1 MRGNSRRRSS
11 RLGLRRSC
19 GVFIGVVMAQMASM
33 AALADIN
40 DLLAEDILLALAQEL
55 SGEAAKRNLEAVS
68 LHHRTRAS
76 SQFRAAAEH
85 IRDQARA
92 YGLNQV
98 EIREYPADGQ
108 TMFGTQKSRPA
119 WDVEFAELWE
129 LEPDGAGGWRRA
141 RRLADWSAM
150 PLTLAQDSLSGA
162 ATAGLVDIGAGTR
175 EADYAGKDVAGKFV
189 LTSSQPGPVA
199 PLAVG
204 RFGAAGV
211 ISYAQNQRTAWW
223 KEDERLV
230 RWGHLS
236 SFPEVETFAFMISLG
251 EARRLQ
257 ERLAAGDEPMF
268 EGRVVARH
276 ERGRYS
282 LVSALIPGA
291 DRNLRNEEIAFTCH
305 LDHPRPG
312 ANDNASGC
320 VAILE
325 AARALQKL
333 IDEGRL
339 PRPARSLRFIWPAEI
354 EGSLIYLISHPRL
367 ARRIKANIHMDMV
380 GGGPVT
386 KAVFRVSGGPPSL
399 PHFISDVGHEIGEF
413 VNTHTEI
420 HASGGATPFHL
431 TAPEGGEEPLLAMME
446 GVSLGSDHQIFNEG
460 SWRIPGVYL
469 HDWPDRYI
477 HTNFDT
483 AANIDPTKLKRAAFI
498 GAATALVLATFG
510 EEDVAP
516 ALAMLRR
523 NAVARAAEKLKR
535 QAAHVEARGEIE
547 AAHWAVEA
555 AKLESIGQFAPLP
568 AEQAQDYRDF
578 LHALAGATSAAP
590 AASPGRRG
598 PVYGRNMEIKGPMS
612 AFGYSYLTD
621 RLGPE
626 RAGALGLPRHS
637 AADPD
642 GRIIGGG
649 VFAYEALN
657 LVDGARSV
665 GEIRDYLAGALA
677 PVPYGLVEEYLGAL
691 EEIGVLTVQN

>member
-1 MRGNSRRRSS
+1 
-11 RLGLRRSC
+11 
-19 GVFIGVVMAQMASM
+19 M

-92 YGLNQV
+92 YGLDQV
-98 EIREYPADGQ
+98 EIREYPADGE

-119 WDVEFAELWE
+119 WDVDFAELWE

-175 EADYAGKDVAGKFV
+175 EADYDGKDVAGKFV

-199 PLAVG
+199 SLAVG
-204 RFGAAGV
+204 RYGAAGI
-211 ISYAQNQRTAWW
+211 ISYAPNQRTAWW

-257 ERLAAGDEPMF
+257 ERLAAGEEPMF
-268 EGRVVARH
+268 EGRVEARQ

-291 DRNLRNEEIAFTCH
+291 DRRLRNDEIAFTCH

-333 IDEGRL
+333 IDEGRIQ
-339 PRPARSLRFIWPAEI
+339 RPARSLRFIWPAEI
-354 EGSLIYLISHPRL
+354 EGSLIYLNAHPRL

-380 GGGPVT
+380 GGGPAT

-399 PHFISDVGHEIGEF
+399 PHFISDIGHEIGEF

-420 HASGGATPFHL
+420 HASGGATQFHL

-460 SWRIPGVYL
+460 SWRIPGIYL

-510 EEDVAP
+510 EDDVAETL
-516 ALAMLRR
+516 ALLRR
-523 NAVARAAEKLKR
+523 NAIARAAQKLKR
-535 QAAHVEARGEIE
+535 QEAHPEAGGEIE
-547 AAHWAVEA
+547 AAHWTIEA
-555 AKLESIGQFAPLP
+555 AKLESVAQFAPLG
-568 AEQAQDYRDF
+568 AEQARSYREF
-578 LHALAGATSAAP
+578 LHSLAQATAGEAP
-590 AASPGRRG
+590 AVGGAVRG
-598 PVYGRNMEIKGPMS
+598 PVYGRNTEIKGPMS

-621 RLGPE
+621 KLGAE
-626 RAGALGLPRHS
+626 RAAALGLPRHS

-665 GEIRDYLAGALA
+665 GEIRDYLTGALA
-677 PVPYGLVEEYLGAL
+677 PVPYELVEEYLGAL
-691 EEIGVLTVQN
+691 EEIGVVTVLN